1 MKPGDAAYPAPTS
14 VAVSAIMKA
23 NPPADTAPETR
34 LRSAL
39 HRAGLRFR
47 KNYAISLGSV
57 RTRPDVVFPGA
68 RVAVFLDG
76 CFWHRCP
83 THGSTPKANNHY
95 WTPKLA
101 NNVERDHR
109 INDALSAGGWTV
121 VRVWEHEPP
130 EQAVARVARVVRPC
144 Q

>member
-1 MKPGDAAYPAPTS
+1 MKPGDAAYPNPTS
-14 VAVSAIMKA
+14 AAASAIMRA
-23 NPPADTAPETR
+23 NPPADTAPEIR

-47 KNYAISLGSV
+47 KNHAISLRDV
-57 RTRPDVVFPGA
+57 RARPDIVFPSA

-83 THGSTPKANNHY
+83 EHGSAPKSNNHY
-95 WTPKLA
+95 WAPKLA
-101 NNVERDHR
+101 HNVERDRR
-109 INDALSAGGWTV
+109 IDDALSAVGWTV

-130 EQAVARVARVVRPC
+130 EQAVDRVARVVRR
-144 Q
+144 